1 MFVTSTNKWIVFF
14 NEGKER
20 KADLEKKIIQMSF
33 EDVMLVHISPFCV
46 TIMKCL

>member
-20 KADLEKKIIQMSF
+20 KADLEKKNNTDEF
-33 EDVMLVHISPFCV
+33 
-46 TIMKCL
+46 